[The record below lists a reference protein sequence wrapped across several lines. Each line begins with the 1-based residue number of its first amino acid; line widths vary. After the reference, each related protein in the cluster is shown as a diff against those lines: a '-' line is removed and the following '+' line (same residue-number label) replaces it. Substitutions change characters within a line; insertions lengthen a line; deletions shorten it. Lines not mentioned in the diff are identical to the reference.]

1 MMNNVLKK
9 IQTRNQKINKKK
21 SSNTG
26 ICSSKKRNNFNKIY
40 VEHKNFHIDL
50 NTNKK
55 QDLMEIVEE
64 IIDLDSKM
72 RFVAIIDL
80 RGNIVEAI
88 MKTGKTS
95 LKTQKEEEH
104 FCKQVALRRKMRY
117 EFNRHLG
124 KVRYV
129 HVEREKVTQL
139 VIYSKRKTIYF
150 TVEPEL
156 SINKKLQLIMKVK
169 KISSYL

>member
-1 MMNNVLKK
+1 
-9 IQTRNQKINKKK
+9 
-21 SSNTG
+21 
-26 ICSSKKRNNFNKIY
+26 
-40 VEHKNFHIDL
+40 
-50 NTNKK
+50 
-55 QDLMEIVEE
+55 MEIVEE

-72 RFVAIIDL
+72 RFVAIIDQ

-117 EFNRHLG
+117 EFNRNLG

-139 VIYSKRKTIYF
+139 VVYSKRKTIYF

-156 SINKKLQLIMKVK
+156 SLDKKLRLIMRVK
-169 KISSYL
+169 KITSLL